1 MSCSCCSCH
10 QPVPIFPRA
19 SWQRVSRP
27 QGRKRISGVN
37 DNARSIPMGDLV
49 EMGREGVANAPPAGT
64 VGVDVPQLWA
74 HRDADH
80 AITWSK
86 VVKMKN

>member
-1 MSCSCCSCH
+1 
-10 QPVPIFPRA
+10 
-19 SWQRVSRP
+19 
-27 QGRKRISGVN
+27 
-37 DNARSIPMGDLV
+37 MGDLV